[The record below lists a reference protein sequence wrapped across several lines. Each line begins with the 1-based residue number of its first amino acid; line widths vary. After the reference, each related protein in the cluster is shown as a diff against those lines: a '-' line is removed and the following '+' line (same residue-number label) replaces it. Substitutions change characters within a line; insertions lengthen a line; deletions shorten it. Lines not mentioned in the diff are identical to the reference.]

1 MVKRTIITLSVVTI
15 VALSFT
21 ACSSNKDE
29 SAANQTDQHQNMNGN
44 MNHDQMATNENMD
57 GTSNH
62 DHMAMEGVEKKAGEK
77 LIYYTCPMPA
87 HKAVHSDQPGKCPEC
102 SMTLVEAVV
111 TDTTDMQFWGCPM
124 PTHSHVRL
132 EKSGDCPECG
142 MKLKPMRL
150 VKN

>member
-1 MVKRTIITLSVVTI
+1 MNVVKRKIITLSVVTI

-29 SAANQTDQHQNMNGN
+29 SAANQTDQPQNMNGN
-44 MNHDQMATNENMD
+44 MNHDQ
-57 GTSNH
+57 
-62 DHMAMEGVEKKAGEK
+62 MAMEGVEKKAGEK

>member
-44 MNHDQMATNENMD
+44 MNHDQ
-57 GTSNH
+57 
-62 DHMAMEGVEKKAGEK
+62 MAMEGVEKKAGEK

-111 TDTTDMQFWGCPM
+111 TDTTEMQFWGCPM

>member
-1 MVKRTIITLSVVTI
+1 MVKRKIITLSVVTI

-62 DHMAMEGVEKKAGEK
+62 DHMAIEGVEKKAGEK